1 MKTFTV
7 PFFCPHKTNIGWHLW
22 RRCQI
27 LVPIPMAVF
36 GTLGQ
41 FEKTRKL
48 GSSPL
53 ISLEFSIF
61 IISTSA
67 CLNLLSKMGSI
78 NYFGKLVQEILQNNY
93 LKTNFENSNIR
104 DFVSTFWNFI
114 GRWGVFLKKIPCFL
128 NFKCTYLEN
137 YWC

>member
-7 PFFCPHKTNIGWHLW
+7 PFFFPHKTNIGWHLW

-41 FEKTRKL
+41 FGKTRKL